1 MTNSIM
7 TPADEDPH
15 KKFEFGKL
23 YESDRLVVL
32 CTKTAPLDK
41 YGRAEFLGTV
51 VHVKYSFDPHGSVS
65 SVTSPVGSHDR
76 FYGVYFRPFFGKITL
91 SEKRHEDDSQ
101 TVETTS

>member
-7 TPADEDPH
+7 TRADERPH

-23 YESDRLVVL
+23 YESHRLVVL

-41 YGRAEFLGTV
+41 YGRAEFLATV
-51 VHVKYSFDPHGSVS
+51 VHVKYSFDPRVNFCN
-65 SVTSPVGSHDR
+65 VAVGSHDR

-91 SEKRHEDDSQ
+91 SEERHEDDSQ